1 MKKQLFIL
9 LLTLLP
15 MVASAHDVEVKNAQG
30 KTIYYVW
37 TNNNTELAVS
47 FQGSKSYTY
56 SDEYEGDIVIP
67 ESVEYN
73 GSTYSVTSIADYAFS
88 DCSGLTSITIGNSVT
103 SIGDYAVYGCTNLTS
118 ITIGS
123 NVTTIGVFALFNC
136 SSLTSISIPNSVT
149 NIGSAAFE
157 ETGWYSAQP
166 NGVLYL
172 DNCFVGIKGSK
183 PSGALTIQDG
193 TRIICGSAFLSCRN
207 LSTITIPN
215 SVISI
220 CGHAF
225 EGCEG
230 LTSIDIPNSVTSIGA
245 NAFEFCFGLTS
256 VTIPN
261 SVTSIGDNAFRNC
274 TGLASIEVAS
284 GNTTYDSRD
293 NCNAI
298 IETASNTLL
307 VGCINTIIPQSVT
320 SIGASAFNGYDLTS
334 ITIPNG
340 VISIGDYAFSR
351 CTGLTSVTIPNSVT
365 SIGSYAFNN
374 CGLTAITIP
383 NSVTSIGGYA
393 FSYCSSLT
401 SITIPNSV
409 TNIGGYAFER
419 TGWYNAQ
426 PDGLLYLDN
435 CLVGI
440 KGNKPSG
447 AATIEEGTRIIAGN
461 AFYKCTG
468 LTSVAIPNSV
478 TSIGDYAF
486 AYSTELTSVVIPNS
500 VTTIGEGAF
509 YACDNISS
517 VYSEIA
523 EPFNCK
529 YLFSNDTY
537 LNGTLYIPQ
546 GTKVLYTQ
554 VDGWKSFLNIEESGA
569 IIPKY
574 QLSFVVNNKVLSSQT
589 LASGEAITPPEK
601 DGEGKTI
608 DWYTYPAKM
617 PAHSLV
623 IYGMVQSLKGD
634 VNGDGEVDIA
644 DAVKIVNLVVG
655 KIDALSRP
663 AKEAKDE
670 KEPQ

>member
-1 MKKQLFIL
+1 
-9 LLTLLP
+9 
-15 MVASAHDVEVKNAQG
+15 
-30 KTIYYVW
+30 
-37 TNNNTELAVS
+37 
-47 FQGSKSYTY
+47 
-56 SDEYEGDIVIP
+56 
-67 ESVEYN
+67 
-73 GSTYSVTSIADYAFS
+73 
-88 DCSGLTSITIGNSVT
+88 
-103 SIGDYAVYGCTNLTS
+103 
-118 ITIGS
+118 
-123 NVTTIGVFALFNC
+123 
-136 SSLTSISIPNSVT
+136 
-149 NIGSAAFE
+149 
-157 ETGWYSAQP
+157 
-166 NGVLYL
+166 
-172 DNCFVGIKGSK
+172 
-183 PSGALTIQDG
+183 
-193 TRIICGSAFLSCRN
+193 
-207 LSTITIPN
+207 
-215 SVISI
+215 
-220 CGHAF
+220 
-225 EGCEG
+225 
-230 LTSIDIPNSVTSIGA
+230 
-245 NAFEFCFGLTS
+245 
-256 VTIPN
+256 
-261 SVTSIGDNAFRNC
+261 
-274 TGLASIEVAS
+274 
-284 GNTTYDSRD
+284 
-293 NCNAI
+293 
-298 IETASNTLL
+298 
-307 VGCINTIIPQSVT
+307 
-320 SIGASAFNGYDLTS
+320 
-334 ITIPNG
+334 
-340 VISIGDYAFSR
+340 
-351 CTGLTSVTIPNSVT
+351 
-365 SIGSYAFNN
+365 
-374 CGLTAITIP
+374 
-383 NSVTSIGGYA
+383 
-393 FSYCSSLT
+393 
-401 SITIPNSV
+401 V

-500 VTTIGEGAF
+500 VTSIGEGAF

-529 YLFSNDTY
+529 YLFSKDTY